1 FKLTAFCEAIF
12 EHYCF
17 KHCSFHSI
25 RALQNSA
32 KSGEETDG
40 FAINVSQ
47 IWRKFRVFLKF
58 LS

>member
-1 FKLTAFCEAIF
+1 MAFCEAFF

-17 KHCSFHSI
+17 KHGLFHSI
-25 RALQNSA
+25 RVLQNAA

-47 IWRKFRVFLKF
+47 NWRKFRGFLKF